1 MPQTS
6 AMTSFAEVD
15 PIIDAWAAATV
26 KKLFTEWAGQPA
38 RFAYLPGLRP
48 FECFQISIDQPLSG
62 RVAVLA
68 RSVDTDDACEFEQRW
83 EGAIETLPAMLGE
96 ATDRVRTW
104 VTRSPANG
112 R

>member
-1 MPQTS
+1 
-6 AMTSFAEVD
+6 MTSFAEVD
-15 PIIDAWAAATV
+15 LIIDAWAAATV
-26 KKLFTEWAGQPA
+26 EKLFTEWAGRPA

-68 RSVDTDDACEFEQRW
+68 RSVDTDDESEFEQRW
-83 EGAIETLPAMLGE
+83 EGATETLPAMLGE

-104 VTRSPANG
+104 VNRSPANG
-112 R
+112 SSPPF